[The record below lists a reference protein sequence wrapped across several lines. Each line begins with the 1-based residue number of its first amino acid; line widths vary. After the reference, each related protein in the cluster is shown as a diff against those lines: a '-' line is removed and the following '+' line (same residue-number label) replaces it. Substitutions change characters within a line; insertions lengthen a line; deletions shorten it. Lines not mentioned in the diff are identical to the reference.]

1 MEPWKQPNDYGE
13 WPGGICCQRS
23 TGGRCFEHNPANCA
37 DVQRR
42 IAADHEARE
51 ESRVETLRRSIV
63 EQYAAHPTGTGS
75 SFGEI
80 LCHEIHEN
88 GLTFEWLARKWGLS
102 LATLGELI
110 ADHCRRLE
118 AMPVVDHEWRRE

>member
-1 MEPWKQPNDYGE
+1 VSTETEEP
-13 WPGGICCQRS
+13 
-23 TGGRCFEHNPANCA
+23 H
-37 DVQRR
+37 
-42 IAADHEARE
+42 
-51 ESRVETLRRSIV
+51 VETLRRLIV
-63 EQYAAHPTGTGS
+63 EQYAEHPTGTGH

-88 GLTFEWLARKWGLS
+88 GLTFVWLAEKWGVS

-118 AMPVVDHEWRRE
+118 KLPRVWHEMPPTERPLPTLSSLRGRAPGATGDLSSVDFVRQLRDGWEPQDNETEEP